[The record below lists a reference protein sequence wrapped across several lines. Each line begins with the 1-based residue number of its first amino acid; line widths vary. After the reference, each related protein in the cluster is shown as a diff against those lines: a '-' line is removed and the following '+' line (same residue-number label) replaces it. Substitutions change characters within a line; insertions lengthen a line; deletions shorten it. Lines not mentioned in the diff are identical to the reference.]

1 MNGESVAVEGTVL
14 VGGYGVPVD
23 PMDDLYC
30 DSCQ

>member
-1 MNGESVAVEGTVL
+1 MTDRESVEQ
-14 VGGYGVPVD
+14 VGEYQVPVD